1 MKDRKVVRLL
11 WKVLVLFSFCSIF
24 LFQEAWAIDNVKQIK
39 NGKTVYVLKM
49 GTLAPNGVGWAA
61 LIKTIIAPGIT
72 KATNGEVK
80 LDWYYGGTMG
90 DDQDIIAKMRNGQ
103 LHGGGFSGQGT
114 IMACP
119 EMSLIELP
127 FMFDNYQEVEY
138 VYAKLRP
145 RISQWYEKRGY
156 HLFLLAEQDF
166 DQIYSVKHE
175 IRKPDDFKDVKI
187 VTWNG
192 LLEERSLKAIGASPV
207 PVRVPEIAS
216 SYHTGVIDASVSP
229 AIWIVGTQMYTIA
242 KYVNTARIRYSPAI
256 GIISLMAWNQLPKE
270 HQVAIDNFMA
280 TIEKGFRQRVRDDN
294 EECLK
299 AMYKYGLKETK
310 MTRAEIDVF
319 KKRLLPVWDEF
330 AEKGYYTKAEL
341 AELKG
346 ILAEYRNKNRK

>member
-1 MKDRKVVRLL
+1 MKRKVVSFLC
-11 WKVLVLFSFCSIF
+11 VMFVLFFIGSVF
-24 LFQEAWAIDNVKQIK
+24 LFQEAWGIDNLKQIK
-39 NGKTVYVLKM
+39 NGKTVYVIKM

-61 LIKTIIAPGIT
+61 LIKTIIAPGIK
-72 KATNGEVK
+72 KATNGEVM

-138 VYAKLRP
+138 VYSKLRP
-145 RISQWYEKRGY
+145 RISQWYAKRGY

-175 IRKPDDFKDVKI
+175 IRKPDDFRDVKI

-192 LLEERSLKAIGASPV
+192 ILEERALKAMGASPV

-229 AIWIVGTQMYTIA
+229 AIWIVGTQMYTVA
-242 KYVNTARIRYSPAI
+242 KYVNTAHIRYSPAI
-256 GIISLMAWNQLPKE
+256 GIISLMAWNQIPKE
-270 HQVAIDNFMA
+270 HQLAIDNFMA

-299 AMYKYGLKETK
+299 AMYKYGLKETR
-310 MTRAEIDVF
+310 MTPAETDVF

-330 AEKGYYTKAEL
+330 AEKGYYTKTEL
-341 AELKG
+341 AEIKG
-346 ILAEYRNKNRK
+346 ILAEYRARVKK